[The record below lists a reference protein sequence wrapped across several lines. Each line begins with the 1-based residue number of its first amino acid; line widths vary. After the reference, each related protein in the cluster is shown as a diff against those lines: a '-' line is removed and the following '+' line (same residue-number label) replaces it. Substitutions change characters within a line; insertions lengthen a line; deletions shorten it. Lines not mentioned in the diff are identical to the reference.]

1 MYAAAAPDL
10 RRRLAIVF
18 CFVFFQPVRVLS
30 CITDAKPHNLQHV
43 TLLVQ
48 GT

>member
-10 RRRLAIVF
+10 RRGFAIVF
-18 CFVFFQPVRVLS
+18 WGFFQPVRFLS
-30 CITDAKPHNLQHV
+30 CIADAKPYNLQHV